1 MKKVVTGVSFFILT
15 LIFTTQASAQLL
27 SSAKEITPSK
37 NKVESNVNRGNSAV
51 NMAAI
56 VFTSSDDKEK
66 IRIHFE
72 NYVKGKVT
80 IKLSYL
86 GSVIHKE
93 ISEEDLYR
101 RKFDMQNLP
110 LGEYAIEIA
119 NGNQVYAKKVSIKS
133 ENGVRVLSII

>member
-1 MKKVVTGVSFFILT
+1 
-15 LIFTTQASAQLL
+15 
-27 SSAKEITPSK
+27 
-37 NKVESNVNRGNSAV
+37 
-51 NMAAI
+51 
-56 VFTSSDDKEK
+56 
-66 IRIHFE
+66 
-72 NYVKGKVT
+72 VT